1 MGKASQ
7 RKGARGEEELAAAGY
22 PVERGGSCFGEKPDL
37 YGLPD
42 VHVEVKRR
50 EALNI
55 TEAMAQARRDA
66 DKFHDGHPA
75 VFHRRNRQPWLV
87 TMPLESWIE
96 IYSAFQREKS
106 GKKRNIEEAVT
117 DVDRQ
122 KT

>member
-7 RKGARGEEELAAAGY
+7 RKGARGEEELARLLAAAGW
-22 PVERGGSCFGEKPDL
+22 PVQRGGSCFGEKPDL

-66 DKFHDGHPA
+66 DKFRDGHPA

-96 IYSAFQREKS
+96 LYSAFEREKT
-106 GKKRNIEEAVT
+106 GENGT
-117 DVDRQ
+117 
-122 KT
+122 

>member
-7 RKGARGEEELAAAGY
+7 RKGARGEEELAMLLAAAGW
-22 PVERGGSCFGEKPDL
+22 PVKRGGSCFGEKPDL

-66 DKFHDGHPA
+66 DKFRDGHPA

-96 IYSAFQREKS
+96 LYSAFEREKT
-106 GKKRNIEEAVT
+106 GENMT
-117 DVDRQ
+117 
-122 KT
+122 